1 MKRILSKGLCLV
13 LALMLCVTLS
23 CPAFAAGEEKT
34 TVRFGLLPYT
44 DWMPWMMADE
54 LGMFDEVGIDLEV
67 TVFADDITCAEAL
80 AAGDI
85 DIACGNSGSGPLVF
99 SRFPNVRAVSCTCG
113 FVGFAIMVRPE
124 SLVSN
129 GGDIKLYTDFY
140 DEYIAAGMSEE
151 EAKVQATAD
160 ACAQLKGRTM
170 VMDRGTGSVLPLNA
184 ALKAANLKPEDIN
197 YMDISDVEGALAFLE
212 GTGDFELGG
221 FPQVN
226 SLSEKGCSKLVS
238 AVELGGQAVCL
249 SVEMA
254 TTDYIENNMDTLAKM
269 RQVWFKAID
278 GIYGEDST
286 YIEKLA
292 EVTSAYTGSTYTVED
307 MLNVANNIDPWPN
320 MEQTPAYF
328 FESGAPWDF
337 VEIYG
342 GSLNSWINTQKQ
354 VDEGAVDLTV
364 QLDTLKQVH
373 EAAVQLG

>member
-1 MKRILSKGLCLV
+1 MKRVFTKILCTALIFVLCLS
-13 LALMLCVTLS
+13 LAA
-23 CPAFAAGEEKT
+23 PAMADDKT

-54 LGMFDEVGIDLEV
+54 MGLFDEVGIDLEV

-99 SRFPNVRAVSCTCG
+99 SRFPNVRAVSATCG
-113 FVGFAIMVRPE
+113 FIGYAIMVRPE
-124 SLVSN
+124 SVVAN

-140 DEYIAAGMSEE
+140 AENIAAGMDEDD
-151 EAKVQATAD
+151 AKTKAVAD
-160 ACAQLKGRTM
+160 ACAQLKGRTI
-170 VMDRGTGSVLPLNA
+170 VMDRGTGSILPLNA
-184 ALKAANLKPEDIN
+184 ALKAAGLEPTDLN

-226 SLSEKGCSKLVS
+226 SLSEKGCLKLVS
-238 AVELGGQAVCL
+238 AAELGGQSVCL

-254 TTDYIENNMDTLAKM
+254 TTDYIEENMDVLAKM
-269 RQVWFKAID
+269 RQVWFKAVE
-278 GIYGEDST
+278 GIYSDDTT

-292 EVTSAYTGSTYTVED
+292 EVTSNYTGSTYTVED
-307 MLNVANNIDPWPN
+307 MLNVANNIDPWPTA
-320 MEQTPAYF
+320 EQTPAF
-328 FESGAPWDF
+328 FFDEGAAWNF

-354 VDEGAVDLTV
+354 VEEGAVDLNV
-364 QLDTLKQVH
+364 QLETLMAVH
-373 EAAVQLG
+373 EAATK

>member
-1 MKRILSKGLCLV
+1 MKRVFTKILCTALIFVLCLS
-13 LALMLCVTLS
+13 LAA
-23 CPAFAAGEEKT
+23 PAMADDKT

-54 LGMFDEVGIDLEV
+54 MGLFDEVGIDLEV

-99 SRFPNVRAVSCTCG
+99 SRFPNVRAVSATCG
-113 FVGFAIMVRPE
+113 FIGYAIMVRPE
-124 SLVSN
+124 SVVAN

-140 DEYIAAGMSEE
+140 AENIAAGMDED
-151 EAKVQATAD
+151 EAKTKAVAD
-160 ACAQLKGRTM
+160 ACAQLKGRTI
-170 VMDRGTGSVLPLNA
+170 VMDRGTGSILPLNA
-184 ALKAANLKPEDIN
+184 ALKAAGLEPTDLN

-226 SLSEKGCSKLVS
+226 SLSEKGCLKLVS
-238 AVELGGQAVCL
+238 AAELGGQSVCL

-254 TTDYIENNMDTLAKM
+254 TTDYIEENMDVLAKM
-269 RQVWFKAID
+269 RQVWFKAVE
-278 GIYGEDST
+278 GIYSDDTS

-292 EVTSAYTGSTYTVED
+292 EVTSNYTGSTYTVED
-307 MLNVANNIDPWPN
+307 MLNVANNIDPWPTA
-320 MEQTPAYF
+320 EQTPSF
-328 FESGAPWDF
+328 FFDEGAAWNF

-354 VDEGAVDLTV
+354 VEEGAVDLNV
-364 QLDTLKQVH
+364 QLETLMAVH
-373 EAAVQLG
+373 EAATK